1 MVGNQ
6 TGNIMNDGLIAVDSG
21 KLAYWLSDNNGSLYS
36 ALEGRYLTQYDGMK
50 HFDMSADGGKL
61 YYRRGYTVYAYNP
74 KTQEVEDV
82 PYLTEEFK
90 NQVTRLFLTKDYYV
104 IAKKN
109 SDKNV
114 IVCAVSRSD
123 GQTFEI
129 VTLDDKNMFTIS
141 NDGWI
146 YYINSSGSKIYRSKL
161 TSGTGEALVK
171 SSELACKFPVVAEDY
186 LYFFAYDKSD
196 KSNYNIIRIDRNTGS
211 QDSIVG
217 WNISSQT
224 NLKLVS
230 PDAIGIN
237 VNYKTQDIFF
247 YLAETESSNSSLF
260 KIKPYADGTFEC
272 EQLTKNSY
280 APNILY
286 YKDGSYELNYLSW
299 DYDRSGYKLVYR
311 SYDKDGNQIKNN
323 NN

>member
-1 MVGNQ
+1 M
-6 TGNIMNDGLIAVDSG
+6 LFRS
-21 KLAYWLSDNNGSLYS
+21 
-36 ALEGRYLTQYDGMK
+36 
-50 HFDMSADGGKL
+50 
-61 YYRRGYTVYAYNP
+61 
-74 KTQEVEDV
+74 V

-90 NQVTRLFLTKDYYV
+90 NQVARLFLTKDYYV
-104 IAKKN
+104 IARKN
-109 SDKNV
+109 GDKNV
-114 IVCAVSRSD
+114 TVCAVSRSN

-217 WNISSQT
+217 WNICSQT

-237 VNYKTQDIFF
+237 VNYKTHEIFF